1 VELHI
6 ERDGE
11 GLYGTEHLSKVVG
24 FYRALYSGRFSHS
37 LCGGRVTR

>member
-24 FYRALYSGRFSHS
+24 FY
-37 LCGGRVTR
+37 